1 MNSLYTI
8 PIVCRPGSPNSV
20 TNCWVATLT
29 MMVSFGIRRIAQL
42 PVQVG
47 RENEE
52 HHAFAPR
59 CGLAARFN
67 LRWIN
72 GGDLPAA

>member
-1 MNSLYTI
+1 
-8 PIVCRPGSPNSV
+8 
-20 TNCWVATLT
+20 

-67 LRWIN
+67 LRWID